1 MVCVFLVLDRVSKF
15 VMLWTVGSVAEPGGE
30 RDGEGKGD
38 RNAEGCE
45 REGAQEL
52 SSSSGRRTR
61 VE

>member
-1 MVCVFLVLDRVSKF
+1 
-15 VMLWTVGSVAEPGGE
+15 MLCTVGSVAEPGGE
-30 RDGEGKGD
+30 REGEGKGD